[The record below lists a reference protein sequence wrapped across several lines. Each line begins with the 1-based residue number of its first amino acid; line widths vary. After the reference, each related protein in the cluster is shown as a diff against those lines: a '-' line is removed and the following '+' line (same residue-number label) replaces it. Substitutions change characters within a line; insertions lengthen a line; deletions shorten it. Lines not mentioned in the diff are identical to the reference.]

1 MASAQSSV
9 QNSQTRTVQHN
20 HVVIQYQQPPDLAI
34 VNHVLEILVAIARN
48 YAQKNIVQIPY
59 IQDYLDQIV
68 PFLQTLYSESAQW
81 VLQQGVPP
89 PTSNTIY
96 SPPACSDLQ
105 QLLNELSSAQTTSLK
120 VMTPLNSNTNSKQT
134 VQQPLMTSQVDREI
148 KIETNNIYSVNKV
161 LLQQILE
168 TVGQITSKTLNKN
181 PQQIR
186 KLEPL
191 VLELYRQLT
200 HFLFNLEAEEN
211 RRTRQISISPDVHLL
226 VTKTWNHIWETLK
239 KKEII
244 VSDT

>member
-1 MASAQSSV
+1 MASAQNSV

-20 HVVIQYQQPPDLAI
+20 HVIIQYQQPPDPAI
-34 VNHVLEILVAIARN
+34 VNHVLEILVAIARS

-68 PFLQTLYSESAQW
+68 PFLQTLYSESAQR

-120 VMTPLNSNTNSKQT
+120 VMTPLNSNTNSEQT

-211 RRTRQISISPDVHLL
+211 RRTGQILISPDVRLL
-226 VTKTWNHIWETLK
+226 VTKTWNHIWETLEEK
-239 KKEII
+239 K
-244 VSDT
+244 

>member
-1 MASAQSSV
+1 MASV

-20 HVVIQYQQPPDLAI
+20 HVIIQYQQPPDPAI
-34 VNHVLEILVAIARN
+34 VNHVLEILVAIARS
-48 YAQKNIVQIPY
+48 YAQKNVVQIPY
-59 IQDYLDQIV
+59 VQDYLDQIV

-96 SPPACSDLQ
+96 SPPACSNLQ

-120 VMTPLNSNTNSKQT
+120 AMTPLNLNTNSEQT
-134 VQQPLMTSQVDREI
+134 VQQPLMTNQVDREI
-148 KIETNNIYSVNKV
+148 KIETNNIYSVNKI

-181 PQQIR
+181 PQQVR

-200 HFLFNLEAEEN
+200 CFLFNLESEEN
-211 RRTRQISISPDVHLL
+211 RRTGQISISPDHSL
-226 VTKTWNHIWETLK
+226 VTKTWNHIWETLEEK
-239 KKEII
+239 K
-244 VSDT
+244 

>member
-1 MASAQSSV
+1 MASAQNSV

-20 HVVIQYQQPPDLAI
+20 HVIIQYQQPPDPTI
-34 VNHVLEILVAIARN
+34 VNHVLEILVAITRS
-48 YAQKNIVQIPY
+48 YAQKNVVQIPY
-59 IQDYLDQIV
+59 IQDYLGQIV
-68 PFLQTLYSESAQW
+68 PFLQTLYSESAQR

-89 PTSNTIY
+89 PISNTIY

-120 VMTPLNSNTNSKQT
+120 VMTPLNSNTNIEQT
-134 VQQPLMTSQVDREI
+134 VQQPLVTSQVDREI
-148 KIETNNIYSVNKV
+148 KIETSNIYSVNKV

-168 TVGQITSKTLNKN
+168 TVGQITSKTLKKN
-181 PQQIR
+181 PQQVR

-211 RRTRQISISPDVHLL
+211 RRTGQISISPDVQLL
-226 VTKTWNHIWETLK
+226 VTEIWNHIWKILEK
-239 KKEII
+239 K
-244 VSDT
+244 